1 MILLDEI
8 FREVS
13 IWDDKMPKKN
23 VFHAE
28 PQLLLLVT
36 RFCYVCGRTVRIFSR
51 FFLNEDRDH
60 EQWTL
65 TSTLWLIYISKNW
78 LNMDF

>member
-1 MILLDEI
+1 
-8 FREVS
+8 
-13 IWDDKMPKKN
+13 MPKKN

-65 TSTLWLIYISKNW
+65 TSTL
-78 LNMDF
+78 